1 MNKLIRKLKSAG
13 NTIISDRH
21 LFMGVIGLSILLFAV
36 VFAPVIT
43 SFDPRH
49 FGPNSLNPLM
59 TNGHIL
65 GTNHMGQDVFAMII
79 YGARTSLMVAVISGL
94 ISGGLGIIVGGIA
107 GFFGGVVDRVLSE
120 IINVFMMI
128 PTLFLIILI
137 VAIYGGGL
145 ANIMIVI
152 GLTTW
157 PANAKLM
164 RAQAMSIRQRT
175 FVKSAVAMGENNS
188 QLLFKY
194 IIPNGLFPV
203 VANTTLGMANAV
215 LSEASLS
222 FLGLGDPT
230 AISWGQMV
238 QQGRMF
244 LTTAWWTTTFG
255 GIAIIFTI
263 VVFNLLGD
271 GLNHV
276 INPKHTSRGD
286 K

>member
-1 MNKLIRKLKSAG
+1 MNNIVRRLKVIG
-13 NTIISDRH
+13 KTIISDRH
-21 LFMGVIGLSILLFAV
+21 LLMGVAGLSVLLFV
-36 VFAPVIT
+36 VIFAPYIT
-43 SFDPRH
+43 SFNPRT

-65 GTNHMGQDVFAMII
+65 GTNHLGQDVFSMII
-79 YGARTSLMVAVISGL
+79 YGARTSLMIAVISGL
-94 ISGGLGIIVGGIA
+94 ISGSLGVIVGGIA

-137 VAIYGGGL
+137 VAIYGGSL
-145 ANIMIVI
+145 VNIMIVI

-175 FVKSAVAMGENNS
+175 FVSSAKAMGENRR

-203 VANTTLGMANAV
+203 VANTTLGMAGAV

-238 QQGRMF
+238 QVGRQF
-244 LTTAWWTTTFG
+244 ITTAWWTTTFG
-255 GIAIIFTI
+255 GIAIIYTI
-263 VVFNLLGD
+263 IVFNLLGD

-276 INPKHTSRGD
+276 INPKHANRGG